1 MALDPHAATA
11 ADIDVL
17 GADALAGALPSRS
30 RRSLETCM
38 QRREFMAASVALAVA
53 GALGRSVHAAPASE
67 ADRARALY
75 EEVFDEVLAVAPQ
88 AATAL
93 GLDTGPRAA
102 ARSRLNDRSP
112 AGRLGPLGPLARAWP
127 RLQSIDAQRLDGRGR
142 VALETVKWVS
152 AISRE
157 VEAQPFGTVDSY
169 NYPVPYVVSQ
179 LTGAYQSTPDFL
191 GSRHPIE
198 SAADAE
204 AYLARLAAFAAEM
217 GHDTARARD
226 DMTRGFVPPDF
237 IADKTLAQLQR
248 LRGQAAAQS
257 GLVQSLVRRTSAK
270 GIGGDWGQRATRV
283 VDGPLA
289 RALDEQIAMV
299 SEQRSRATHEAG
311 IRGRPGGEAYYQ
323 LCLRYQTS
331 TRLTPDEAHALGLA
345 QVAEISA
352 AADELLK
359 TQGLTDGPVGARL
372 SALTTDPRWLYPNSD
387 AGRAELIAD
396 LNRQVAAMERRLPE
410 FFAVLPRT
418 PVEVRR
424 VPPDI
429 ELGAPRGYAVSG
441 SLDGSRPGAYYINL
455 SDTALWPKWALPT
468 LTYHESLPGHHL
480 QGAIALEA
488 AGTPLLFKT
497 LLMNAYI
504 EGWGLYAEQLADEAG
519 MYREFPLGRLGM
531 LQSFLYRAVRIVV
544 DTGMHWQ
551 GWSRERAAAYMSETV
566 GLARGAVESEIDR
579 YCVWPGQA
587 CGYKIGHLEFVRL
600 RAAAQAK
607 LGARFDLR
615 GFHDAVLKGGAMPL
629 EVLARVVD
637 DWTASV

>member
-1 MALDPHAATA
+1 MH
-11 ADIDVL
+11 
-17 GADALAGALPSRS
+17 
-30 RRSLETCM
+30 RRDFIAS
-38 QRREFMAASVALAVA
+38 SVALVVS
-53 GALGRSVHAAPASE
+53 GILGRSAHAAAASE
-67 ADRARALY
+67 AARARAVY
-75 EEVFDEVLAVAPQ
+75 EAIFDELLTVSPQ
-88 AATAL
+88 AATTL
-93 GLDTGPRAA
+93 GLDTGRRAA
-102 ARSRLNDRSP
+102 ARSKLDDRSP
-112 AGRLGPLGPLARAWP
+112 AGRMGPLGPMARAW
-127 RLQSIDAQRLDGRGR
+127 RELQSIDASRLSGRDL
-142 VALETVKWVS
+142 ADLETARWIA

-191 GSRHPIE
+191 ASRHPIE

-204 AYLARLAAFAAEM
+204 AYLARLAAFATEV
-217 GHDTARARD
+217 GHETVRARD
-226 DMTRGFVPPDF
+226 DMQRGLVPPDF
-237 IADKTLAQLQR
+237 IADKTLAQLKL
-248 LRGQAAAQS
+248 LRGQTGAQS
-257 GLVQSLVRRTSAK
+257 GLVTSLVRRTSGK
-270 GIGGDWGQRATRV
+270 GIAGDWEARAARV

-289 RALDEQIAMV
+289 SALDGQIALV
-299 SEQRSRATHEAG
+299 AEQRARATHQAG
-311 IRGRPGGEAYYQ
+311 VRDRPGGEAYYR

-331 TRLTPDEAHALGLA
+331 TRLTPDDAHALGLS

-352 AADELLK
+352 AADGLLK
-359 TQGLTDGPVGARL
+359 TQGLTDGTVGARL
-372 SALTTDPRWLYPNSD
+372 AALTRDPRWLYPDTD
-387 AGRAELIAD
+387 AGRAELLAE
-396 LNRQVAAMERRLPE
+396 LNRQVAAIERRMPE
-410 FFAVLPRT
+410 LFAVLPRT

-424 VPPDI
+424 VPPEI

-455 SDTALWPKWALPT
+455 ADTAIWPKWALPT

-480 QGAIALEA
+480 QGTIAREA
-488 AGTPLLFKT
+488 ADTPLLFRT

-504 EGWGLYAEQLADEAG
+504 EGWGLYAEQLADEIG

-544 DTGMHWQ
+544 DTGMHWK
-551 GWSRERAAAYMSETV
+551 GWSREHAADYMADVV

-587 CGYKIGHLEFVRL
+587 CGYKIGHLEFLRL

-629 EVLARVVD
+629 EVLANVVD
-637 DWTASV
+637 DWVASV